1 MMGRPYMWERYL
13 SRASRQRN
21 VKNIGIGIQMHL
33 GV

>member
-21 VKNIGIGIQMHL
+21 AKNNGTGSQIHL
-33 GV
+33 EV